1 MEGVH
6 LWYIVI
12 FRKAACF
19 ILVVL
24 GFFFFFFVPI
34 EDQVDDGDHV
44 GCDYHLDWKI
54 D

>member
-24 GFFFFFFVPI
+24 GFFFVPI

>member
-24 GFFFFFFVPI
+24 GFFFFVPI